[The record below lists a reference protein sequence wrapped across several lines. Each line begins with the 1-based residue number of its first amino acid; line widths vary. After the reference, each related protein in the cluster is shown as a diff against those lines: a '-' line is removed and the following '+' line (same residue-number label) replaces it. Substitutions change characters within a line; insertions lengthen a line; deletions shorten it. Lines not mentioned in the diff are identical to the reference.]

1 MFSKLSKSTTDL
13 IVGLEQIGV
22 VVGERPQALLVL
34 AAVCN
39 VLLENLPSVDGG
51 GPTVPP
57 LEICPMV
64 RRRPSP
70 RRAEIEPTSEAL
82 WINSETDSL
91 TYLVLLSVETSVTV
105 PLLILAGD
113 DSNSDEEQRD
123 EQVE

>member
-1 MFSKLSKSTTDL
+1 M
-13 IVGLEQIGV
+13 
-22 VVGERPQALLVL
+22 
-34 AAVCN
+34 
-39 VLLENLPSVDGG
+39 
-51 GPTVPP
+51 PP
-57 LEICPMV
+57 LEIRPMV